1 MKLFKC
7 LAIFAANTQACI
19 PPLLFVGTTEACIP
33 PLLFAG
39 STEACIPPLRSDI
52 DGSLGESGRKMA
64 AAGELNDNDQAKAGC
79 NRFIAAVE
87 SLDGKIDSDNLAV
100 IEHKAKNVISNA
112 FDAFPDF
119 TIQCLAKLHDKN
131 IKEGATPEFIEFIN
145 DMKHFTQNLINSN

>member
-1 MKLFKC
+1 MSEF
-7 LAIFAANTQACI
+7 
-19 PPLLFVGTTEACIP
+19 
-33 PLLFAG
+33 
-39 STEACIPPLRSDI
+39 
-52 DGSLGESGRKMA
+52 GRA

-79 NRFIAAVE
+79 NSFIAAVE

-100 IEHKAKNVISNA
+100 LEHKAKNVISNA